1 MPALLNIGRRVL
13 HKLRFVLFAAAALSL
28 IAAAAY
34 TSALIVE
41 RQRTLS
47 GISRYN
53 LTWAASQSVTELLRL
68 EQAVADYALPDS
80 DVDKDEVG
88 IRLDVMANRVNVMR
102 HGQLD
107 DVVQETPELQA
118 IVRDLAGAIDAARPM
133 LERID

>member
-47 GISRYN
+47 GVSRYN
-53 LTWAASQSVTELLRL
+53 LTWAASQSVTELLKL
-68 EQAVADYALPDS
+68 EQAVAAYAVPDTAT
-80 DVDKDEVG
+80 DRDEIG
-88 IRLDVMANRVNVMR
+88 MRLDVMANRVEILR
-102 HGQLD
+102 
-107 DVVQETPELQA
+107 
-118 IVRDLAGAIDAARPM
+118 
-133 LERID
+133 